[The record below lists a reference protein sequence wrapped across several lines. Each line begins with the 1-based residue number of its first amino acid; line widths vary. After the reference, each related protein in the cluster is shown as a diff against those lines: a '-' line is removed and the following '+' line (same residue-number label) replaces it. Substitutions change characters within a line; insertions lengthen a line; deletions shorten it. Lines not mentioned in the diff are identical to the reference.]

1 MTSETEVSREERVA
15 LFFIVCLVAFSFPVV
30 VAVVVAAVI
39 VVVVVVVCLS
49 KPIVQNWIG
58 VVPNDSQ
65 PDSCGC

>member
-1 MTSETEVSREERVA
+1 MTSEAEVSREERVA
-15 LFFIVCLVAFSFPVV
+15 LFFIVCLVAFSFPV
-30 VAVVVAAVI
+30 

>member
-1 MTSETEVSREERVA
+1 MTSEAEVSREERVA

-30 VAVVVAAVI
+30 VVAVVA

>member
-1 MTSETEVSREERVA
+1 MTSEAEVSREERVA

-30 VAVVVAAVI
+30 VVAV